1 MSKHKPIPK
10 RMRLLLYEKYNHK
23 CAYCGCNLECRDMQV
38 DHIKSVYANTDF
50 KQVMTEE
57 EMYSVDNL
65 LPSCRQCNF
74 YKSSM
79 DLETFRKRLTTTLME
94 NLQKTF
100 QYSLA
105 LKYGLIEEHIE
116 PITFYFEQL
125 KFPKEWSSLEF
136 ILC

>member
-10 RMRLLLYEKYNHK
+10 KIRVALYDKYNHR
-23 CAYCGCNLECRDMQV
+23 CAYCGCDLEYKDMQI

-50 KQVMTEE
+50 KRVITNE

-65 LPSCRQCNF
+65 LPTCRQCNF

-79 DLETFRKRLTTTLME
+79 DLEVFRKRLSNTLME

-100 QYSLA
+100 QYRLA
-105 LKYGLIEEHIE
+105 LKYGLIEEHIT
-116 PITFYFEQL
+116 PIKFYFEML
-125 KFPKEWSSLEF
+125 N
-136 ILC
+136 

>member
-1 MSKHKPIPK
+1 
-10 RMRLLLYEKYNHK
+10 MRLLLHEKYNHK
-23 CAYCGCNLECRDMQV
+23 CAYCGCDLEYKDMQI
-38 DHIKSVYANTDF
+38 DHIESVYANMDIGQT
-50 KQVMTEE
+50 MTTE
-57 EMYSVDNL
+57 EMYSEKNL
-65 LPSCRQCNF
+65 MPACRQCNF

-100 QYSLA
+100 QYRLA

-125 KFPKEWSSLEF
+125 N
-136 ILC
+136 